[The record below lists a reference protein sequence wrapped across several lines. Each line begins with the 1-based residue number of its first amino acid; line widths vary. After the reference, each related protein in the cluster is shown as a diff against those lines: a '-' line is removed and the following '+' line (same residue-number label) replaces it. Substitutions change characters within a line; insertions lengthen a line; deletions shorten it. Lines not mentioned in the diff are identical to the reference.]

1 MSVDRWQRRA
11 QLTAVLTK
19 KPSRAVR
26 KAAIEAAR
34 NAVQNEPHIQR
45 LMAKLA
51 KGRIDESDLQ
61 NLPRIKKLMRA
72 GAFLPQMR
80 LAIARDRKRTRPA
93 AEARRAIGNATE
105 ELARRE
111 AATFRQTEPRL
122 TFEELAMRVAPKIK
136 KSYDQTLRLLKRK
149 PKK

>member
-11 QLTAVLTK
+11 QLTASLTE

-26 KAAIEAAR
+26 KAVTEAAR
-34 NAVQNEPHIQR
+34 NAAQNEPHIQR

-61 NLPRIKKLMRA
+61 NLARIKKLMRT
-72 GAFLPQMR
+72 GSFLPQMR
-80 LAIARDRKRTRPA
+80 LANARDRKRTRPA
-93 AEARRAIGNATE
+93 AEARRAIGNATWE
-105 ELARRE
+105 RARRE
-111 AATFRQTEPRL
+111 AATLRQTEPRL
-122 TFEELAMRVAPKIK
+122 TLEQLATLVAPKIK

-149 PKK
+149 PKN